1 MQVQTAYSGLI
12 HDDYGDLKK
21 RVDEALTKQKTAGT
35 PPPTTL
41 PLLPLKPRS
50 LVDSN
55 RGIPISGDH
64 RGRPFLFHSVNNFGA
79 ILVQH
84 SHEM

>member
-35 PPPTTL
+35 PPPTPAPPAKTEE
-41 PLLPLKPRS
+41 P
-50 LVDSN
+50 
-55 RGIPISGDH
+55 
-64 RGRPFLFHSVNNFGA
+64 GR
-79 ILVQH
+79 
-84 SHEM
+84 